1 MHTCVVSDIKV
12 DFEEMQGFF
21 NQVQV
26 NSNIKKRLIKHEFM
40 VFGMKLND
48 LQYDLNK

>member
-1 MHTCVVSDIKV
+1 MHKCVVSDIKV
-12 DFEEMQGFF
+12 EFEKMQGSF

-26 NSNIKKRLIKHEFM
+26 NNNIKKRPIKHEFM

-48 LQYDLNK
+48 LQSDLNK